1 MATTVEQMARQIKT
15 LTDEEQAQLR
25 ALLEGLPSPVKT
37 TPEAE
42 RATLEYLLA
51 KGVIARIPNR
61 YREGYL
67 PDARADDFTPVPVI
81 GRPVS
86 ETLLED
92 RGPR

>member
-1 MATTVEQMARQIKT
+1 MAATVEQLARQIKT
-15 LTDEEQAQLR
+15 LTNNEQAQLR
-25 ALLEGLPSPVKT
+25 AMLGADAVPEMPSDT
-37 TPEAE
+37 E

-51 KGVIARIPNR
+51 QGIIARIPDR
-61 YREGYL
+61 YRKGYRPDPQAEG
-67 PDARADDFTPVPVI
+67 FTPVPVI

>member
-25 ALLEGLPSPVKT
+25 ELLEDVPSPVQT

-51 KGVIARIPNR
+51 KGVIARIPDR
-61 YREGYL
+61 YREGYR
-67 PDARADDFTPVPVI
+67 PDARADPSLP
-81 GRPVS
+81 S
-86 ETLLED
+86 AWL
-92 RGPR
+92 